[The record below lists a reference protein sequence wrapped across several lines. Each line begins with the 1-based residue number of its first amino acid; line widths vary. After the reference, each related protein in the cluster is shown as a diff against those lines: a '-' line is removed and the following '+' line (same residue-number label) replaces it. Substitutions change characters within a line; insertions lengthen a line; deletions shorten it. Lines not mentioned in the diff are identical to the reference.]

1 MKRSCVI
8 DQLKELVLDRK
19 SFLGGGYDDTYRKDI
34 TALNVA
40 IQELKKGEVN
50 RRVIRRICEFYGP
63 EEQFI
68 VAIEE
73 LSELIKALTK
83 AMRSGEE
90 DTEKLREDIITELAD
105 VKIVTEELTM
115 IIGAEK
121 EVDEEVKN
129 KLVRQLCRIHK
140 EEKECRM
147 NV

>member
-34 TALNVA
+34 VALNVA
-40 IQELKKGEVN
+40 IRELKKGEIT
-50 RRVIRRICEFYGP
+50 RRVIRQICEFYGP

-90 DTEKLREDIITELAD
+90 DTEKIMADIITEIAD
-105 VKIVTEELTM
+105 VKIVAEELTM
-115 IIGAEK
+115 IIGAKK
-121 EVDEEVKN
+121 EVDEEIKS
-129 KLVRQLCRIHK
+129 KLVRQLCRIRK
-140 EEKECRM
+140 EEEECRM
-147 NV
+147 NA

>member
-34 TALNVA
+34 VALNVA
-40 IQELKKGEVN
+40 IRELKKEEVT
-50 RRVIRRICEFYGP
+50 RRVIRQICEFYGQEP
-63 EEQFI
+63 QFI

-73 LSELIKALTK
+73 LSELIKAITK
-83 AMRSGEE
+83 AMRGG
-90 DTEKLREDIITELAD
+90 DTEKLREDIITEIAD
-105 VKIVTEELTM
+105 VKIIAEELTM

-129 KLVRQLCRIHK
+129 KLVRQICRIHK

-147 NV
+147 NA